1 MRFTLTFLNLLALL
15 SAGVAH
21 ASYVQHERRS
31 HIPYG
36 WTHSHKHGSNE
47 VLPLRFGL
55 KQSNMDGIDTMLH
68 DVSDPASPNY
78 GNHWTPAKVAETFAP
93 SRETIDTVRS
103 WLIEAGFD
111 TRRVHVSPTR
121 GWIQLDATVDEAERL
136 LKTEYHVYSHKGGE
150 QHIGK

>member
-1 MRFTLTFLNLLALL
+1 
-15 SAGVAH
+15 
-21 ASYVQHERRS
+21 
-31 HIPYG
+31 
-36 WTHSHKHGSNE
+36 
-47 VLPLRFGL
+47 
-55 KQSNMDGIDTMLH
+55 MDSIDAMLH

-111 TRRVHVSPTR
+111 KKRVHVSPTR

-150 QHIGK
+150 QHIGR